1 MAHRYMSAGTF
12 EWGDFSEIAINSILE
27 SDARVNLW
35 EGAVR
40 SSKTICSLVRWL
52 EYIRT
57 GPPGPLIMV
66 GRTERTLRRNVI
78 SVMQG
83 MLGHL
88 MDYHQGA
95 GEVYIGGRTIYLAGA
110 NDERAQEKIR
120 GLTVAGAY
128 GDELSLW
135 PESMYT
141 VLLSRMSVDRA
152 KGFFTTNPDSPYH
165 WLKVKYIDRAH
176 LLNMKTFHFRIEDN
190 LTLSQDYIE
199 SLKKEYTGVWYQRFI
214 EGRWVMAEGMIY
226 DMYDPLLHVTKTL
239 PEMKR
244 YWVGVDYGTSN
255 ATVFL
260 LVGLGNDN
268 KLYVVDEYRHEAGEG
283 LERSK
288 TDAQYAMDFVN
299 WLGDRRP
306 EWIFIDPSAKSFRL
320 ELWNMRRQYPALFRV
335 APANNEVLDG
345 IRRTASLLNARK
357 LLIHENAKGL
367 QKELSSYVWD
377 EKAQERGEDKPLKLN
392 DHGPDALR
400 YVVNGI
406 TKIYNSIIAS

>member
-12 EWGDFSEIAINSILE
+12 EWGDFSETAINSILE